1 MLERMATD
9 LHGMVPDDADVVLLL
24 IDVINDL
31 EFDTGQA
38 LLEPALTACR
48 NIAALK
54 REARRLGIPAIYVND
69 NFGRWRSDFRSLV
82 KHCLEDGV
90 RGEPLARLLAP
101 DDEDYFVLKPKHSGF
116 FGTSLDILL
125 AHLGA
130 KSLILTGLTTDMCVL
145 FTVHDAHLRDYGL
158 IVPGDCVASADPD
171 AGRRASTHMRQALG
185 AEVAPSTAI
194 DLRRRIDPVP
204 GTPPRAP
211 APVSRGPD
219 DTERR

>member
-1 MLERMATD
+1 MATD
-9 LHGMVPDDADVVLLL
+9 LHGMVPDDAEVALLL

-31 EFDTGQA
+31 EFETGPA
-38 LLEPALTACR
+38 LLEPALTAGR

-54 REARRLGIPAIYVND
+54 REARRLRIPAIYVND
-69 NFGRWRSDFRSLV
+69 NFGRWRSDFRTLV

-90 RGEPLARLLAP
+90 RGEPLAHLMVP

-125 AHLGA
+125 HYLGA
-130 KSLILTGLTTDMCVL
+130 NSLILTGLTTDMCVL
-145 FTVHDAHLRDYGL
+145 FTAHDAYLRDYRL

-171 AGRRASTHMRQALG
+171 AGSCALTHMRQVLR
-185 AEVAPSTAI
+185 AEVTPSTTI
-194 DLRRRIDPVP
+194 DLTRRLGLLP
-204 GTPPRAP
+204 GAPPCAP
-211 APVSRGPD
+211 ARTLRGPD